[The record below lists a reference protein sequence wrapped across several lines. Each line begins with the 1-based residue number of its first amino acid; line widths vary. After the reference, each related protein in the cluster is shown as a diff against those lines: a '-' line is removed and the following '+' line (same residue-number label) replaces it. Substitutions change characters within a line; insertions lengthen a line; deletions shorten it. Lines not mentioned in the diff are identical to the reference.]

1 MATNAGRFNTVSLT
15 SDAALAQY
23 RLVTLDPA
31 VTTTDGSAAYP
42 NAQGQHA
49 LGITMTSADAAG
61 KIVAV
66 QYDGIALAE
75 AGGAI
80 AAGDLGASVS
90 SRPQRGVVSL
100 VERLCQ
106 ARYRRLLGQR
116 HQPGRWPAGD
126 RHRRGGVLAVAA
138 QHGLHVCERHRG
150 GAVGAGRQAWLQP
163 AGH

>member
-42 NAQGQHA
+42 DAQGQHA

-61 KIVAV
+61 KTVAV

-75 AGGAI
+75 AGAAI
-80 AAGDLGASVS
+80 SAGD
-90 SRPQRGVVSL
+90 
-100 VERLCQ
+100 
-106 ARYRRLLGQR
+106 YIT
-116 HQPGRWPAGD
+116 PADGTT
-126 RHRRGGVLAVAA
+126 GKVGPAA
-138 QHGLHVCERHRG
+138 QGD
-150 GAVGAGRQAWLQP
+150 AKVGVALTAASADGEIISVLLKP
-163 AGH
+163 ASDTHA